1 MSARFHPV
9 TGVSVP
15 WGSRQ
20 ICEQKKAPDLSSRAN
35 RNRRH
40 LIEPLVVRAVAAAF
54 AARVVP
60 ARVAGATSRLAA
72 ARLAGGRGLR
82 VSPLLR
88 DDIAREL
95 VRLAGFGFGF
105 GLGLGLGLGLGFRL
119 GSLPRGA
126 PVLAA
131 GSGARSARRCARV
144 PRREGIAAAAHTWL
158 GLGLGLAKP

>member
-60 ARVAGATSRLAA
+60 ARVVPARVAGATSRLAA

-82 VSPLLR
+82 VSLLLR

-95 VRLAGFGFGF
+95 VRLGGFGFGF
-105 GLGLGLGLGLGFRL
+105 GLGLGFGF
-119 GSLPRGA
+119 GF
-126 PVLAA
+126 
-131 GSGARSARRCARV
+131 
-144 PRREGIAAAAHTWL
+144 
-158 GLGLGLAKP
+158 GLGLALGFGLQVELVRLRAGHKRCLGAHARVLLHRANER